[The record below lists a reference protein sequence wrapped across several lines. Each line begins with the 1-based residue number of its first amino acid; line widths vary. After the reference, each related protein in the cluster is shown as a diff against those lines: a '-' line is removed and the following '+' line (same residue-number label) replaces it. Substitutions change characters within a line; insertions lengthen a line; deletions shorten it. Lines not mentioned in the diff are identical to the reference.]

1 MGLPPR
7 RAPLV
12 LRYKL
17 RSQNFPAIVV
27 SLNLSVHMKNMGN
40 PHVIAL
46 VENDLPLSRALE
58 RLLRAHGYVVRSYPS
73 AELFA
78 AREPGT
84 AIDCLLLDIDLDGM
98 SGLDLQQQLR
108 KERANVPIIFI
119 TGRDD
124 PQAKARAFE
133 AGCDGYLCKPFE
145 SGELT
150 GALGAALGKA
160 PVAPD

>member
-1 MGLPPR
+1 
-7 RAPLV
+7 
-12 LRYKL
+12 
-17 RSQNFPAIVV
+17 
-27 SLNLSVHMKNMGN
+27 MGN
-40 PHVIAL
+40 HVIAL

-58 RLLRAHGYVVRSYPS
+58 RLLRAHGFEVRSYPS

-78 AREPGT
+78 ARGT
-84 AIDCLLLDIDLDGM
+84 AETFDCLLLDIDLDGM

-108 KERANVPIIFI
+108 KQGGGPPIIFI

-145 SGELT
+145 SVQLT
-150 GALGAALGKA
+150 GALSAVLGKA
-160 PVAPD
+160 SGSPA